1 MTDKSRPAESI
12 ERVLKL
18 IESRLQSS
26 LQLEELA
33 AEACYSKF
41 HLIRIFQELMG
52 ETVMDYV
59 RKRRISEAGTALIKT
74 NEPILDIA
82 LAYQFDSQEAF
93 TRSFQQ
99 VFGMPPGKFRKIGHR
114 HVTFD
119 RYTLSQKDL
128 ETLANFKPMEPKI
141 VKIETKQLIG
151 QHTTTQLADNQIPK
165 LWRSFMPRRRE
176 VKNQVDELVYA
187 IHRYEPGLK
196 MEDFTPHTVYD
207 TWACVEVSE
216 AQEVPEGMV
225 SRELA
230 GGLYAVFLYKGPA
243 AQFGATFNYIHAEWL
258 PQSGYTLDN
267 RDQFEVIGPNYLG
280 PAHPDSEEEVWIPIR
295 ESGDL

>member
-1 MTDKSRPAESI
+1 MEKSRPAESI

-18 IESRLQSS
+18 IESRLQSP

-33 AEACYSKF
+33 KEACYSKF
-41 HLIRIFQELMG
+41 HLIRLFQELMG

-74 NEPILDIA
+74 EEPILDIA
-82 LAYQFDSQEAF
+82 LAYQFESQEAF

-128 ETLANFKPMEPKI
+128 DILANFKPMEPRI
-141 VKIETKQLIG
+141 VEVEDKLLIG
-151 QHTTTQLADNQIPK
+151 QHLSTQLSDNQIPK
-165 LWRSFMPRRRE
+165 LWRGFMPRKKE
-176 VKNQVDELVYA
+176 IKNMTSDLVYA
-187 IHRYEPGLK
+187 IHHYEPGLK
-196 MEDFTPHTVYD
+196 MKDFTPNTVYES
-207 TWACVEVSE
+207 WACVEVTHADE
-216 AQEVPEGMV
+216 IPDGME
-225 SRELA
+225 SRVLD

-243 AQFGATFNYIHAEWL
+243 ANFGATFRYIHAECL
-258 PQSGYTLDN
+258 PQSGYVADS

-280 PAHPDSEEEVWIPIR
+280 PAHPDSEEEVWVPIR
-295 ESGDL
+295 KQ